1 MKTQVKQVNKNL
13 GNINNLIERKNIKKK
28 HNDGLERRYKM
39 KRRRLPVTRKK
50 MKERIRTTTK

>member
-39 KRRRLPVTRKK
+39 KRRGLPVTRKK